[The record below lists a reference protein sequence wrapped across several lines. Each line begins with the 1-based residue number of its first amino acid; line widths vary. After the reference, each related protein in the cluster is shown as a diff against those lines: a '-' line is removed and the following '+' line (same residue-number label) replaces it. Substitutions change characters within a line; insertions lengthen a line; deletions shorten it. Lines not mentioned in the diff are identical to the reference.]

1 MKKVYSA
8 RQNVIILMFFI
19 VGVLY
24 TFRLFYIQIIDDSWE
39 ISSNKNALRNKVQY
53 PSRGLV
59 YDRFGELMVYNEA
72 TYDLMVV
79 PNQVTE
85 MDTMELASLL
95 DLTIEQVREKLRRAR
110 VYSAFAS
117 SIFEKQISKET
128 YGYIEEKLYKYPGF
142 FVQARTLRYYP
153 KPIAAH
159 TLGYIGEVN
168 DRILQENPYYRMGDY
183 IGVSGIEKS
192 YEEVLRGR
200 KGVRVMMVDVH
211 NREQGSF
218 REGEFDTI
226 PIPGIN
232 IWSSLDMKLQEYGEL
247 LMQNKKGSIVAIEP
261 RTGEILC
268 IVSSPSYDPNLMVGR
283 NRSANYLKLLRDSVN
298 KPLFNR
304 ALMAQYPPGSTFKM
318 ANALIALQEGVIEPT
333 TKHTCENGF
342 VFGNLRVGCHKHP
355 SPTDVVTSV
364 QYSCNAYYCKI
375 FRQIID
381 NRKKYPTT
389 REGYN
394 KWREYVVNMGFG
406 VTYDTDLPYEL
417 KGNVPTAEYYDRYHG
432 KNRWKSLSV
441 ISLAIGQG
449 ELGTTPLQL
458 ANFTA
463 TIANK
468 GYYIRPHVVRA
479 IGMKDSLNTKYSK
492 KVYTGIEAKHYEPII
507 KGMEN
512 VVVAGT
518 AARSKI
524 ENITSA
530 GKTGTAQNPHGN
542 DHALYI
548 AYAPVEDPKI
558 AIAVVV
564 ENAGFGGVWAAPIAS
579 LMIEY
584 YVNRSVSRIEM
595 ENTIKNANLINN
607 R

>member
-8 RQNVIILMFFI
+8 RQNVIILMFLI
-19 VGVLY
+19 VGILY
-24 TFRLFYIQIIDDSWE
+24 VFRLFYIQVIDDSWE
-39 ISSNKNALRNKVQY
+39 ISSRKNALRNKVQY

-59 YDRFGELMVYNEA
+59 YDRFGELLVYNEA
-72 TYDLMVV
+72 TYDLMVI
-79 PNQVTE
+79 PNQVVE

-95 DLTIEQVREKLRRAR
+95 DLTLDEVREKLRRAR
-110 VYSAFAS
+110 AYSPFAS

-128 YGYIEEKLYKYPGF
+128 YGFIEEKLYKYPGF

-168 DRILQENPYYRMGDY
+168 DRILQEKPYYRMGDY

-192 YEEVLRGR
+192 YENQLRGR

-218 REGEFDTI
+218 REGEFDTVA
-226 PIPGIN
+226 IPGIN
-232 IWSSLDMKLQEYGEL
+232 IWSSIDMKLQEYGEM
-247 LMQNKKGSIVAIEP
+247 LMKNKKGSIVAIEP
-261 RTGEILC
+261 KTGEVLC

-283 NRSANYLKLLRDSVN
+283 NRSSNYLKLLRDSIN

-304 ALMAQYPPGSTFKM
+304 ALMATYPPGSTFKM

-333 TKHTCENGF
+333 TKFTCDHGF
-342 VFGNLRVGCHKHP
+342 VFGNLRVGCHNHP
-355 SPTDVVTSV
+355 SPTDVISSV
-364 QYSCNAYYCKI
+364 QYSCNAYYCKV

-381 NRKKYPTT
+381 NRKKYKNT
-389 REGYN
+389 REAYN
-394 KWREYVVNMGFG
+394 KWREYVLNMGFG

-417 KGNVPTAEYYDRYHG
+417 RGNVPTAEYYDRYHG
-432 KNRWKSLSV
+432 KNRWKSLSI

-449 ELGTTPLQL
+449 EMGTTPLQL
-458 ANFTA
+458 ANFAA

-468 GYYIRPHVVRA
+468 GYYIRPHVVKA
-479 IGMKDSLNTKYSK
+479 IGCRDSLNRKYSE
-492 KVYTGIEAKHYEPII
+492 KVYTGIDAIHYEPII
-507 KGMEN
+507 QGMVN
-512 VVVAGT
+512 AVLAGT

-524 ENITSA
+524 KNITSA
-530 GKTGTAQNPHGN
+530 GKTGTAQNPHGK

-548 AYAPVEDPKI
+548 AFAPVEDPKI
-558 AIAVVV
+558 AISVVV

-584 YVNRSVSRIEM
+584 YINRSVDWVDM
-595 ENTIKNANLINN
+595 ENNIKNANLMNN
-607 R
+607 

>member
-1 MKKVYSA
+1 MKKVYTA
-8 RQNVIILMFFI
+8 RKNIIILMFLAVALLFI
-19 VGVLY
+19 
-24 TFRLFYIQIIDDSWE
+24 FRLFYIQVIDDSWE
-39 ISSNKNALRNKVQY
+39 ISSRKNALRNKVQY

-72 TYDLMVV
+72 TYDLMVI

-85 MDTMELASLL
+85 MDTAELALLL
-95 DLTIEQVREKLRRAR
+95 DLSLEQVREKLKKARA
-110 VYSAFAS
+110 YSPFAS
-117 SIFEKQISKET
+117 SIFEKQISKKT
-128 YGYIEEKLYKYPGF
+128 YGFIEEKLYKYPGF
-142 FVQARTLRYYP
+142 YVQARTLRYYP

-168 DRILQENPYYRMGDY
+168 DRILQENTYYRMGDY
-183 IGVSGIEKS
+183 IGISGIEKS
-192 YEEVLRGR
+192 YEDQLRGR

-232 IWSSLDMKLQEYGEL
+232 IWSSLDMKLQEYGEM

-261 RTGEILC
+261 KTGEVLC

-283 NRSANYLKLLRDSVN
+283 NRSSNYLDLLRDSVN

-304 ALMAQYPPGSTFKM
+304 ALMATYPPGSTFKM

-333 TKHTCENGF
+333 TKHTCEHGF
-342 VFGNLRVGCHKHP
+342 VFGNLRVGCHGHP
-355 SPTDVVTSV
+355 SPTDVMTSV
-364 QYSCNAYYCKI
+364 QYSCNAYYCKV
-375 FRQIID
+375 FRQVID
-381 NRKKYPTT
+381 NRKKYKTT
-389 REGYN
+389 REAYN
-394 KWREYVVNMGFG
+394 KWREYLINMGFG

-417 KGNVPTAEYYDRYHG
+417 RGNVPTAEYYDRYHG

-458 ANFTA
+458 ANFAA

-468 GYYIRPHVVRA
+468 GYYVRPHVVKAMGHR
-479 IGMKDSLNTKYSK
+479 DSLNREYSEK
-492 KVYTGIEAKHYEPII
+492 IYTGIDAIHYEPII
-507 KGMEN
+507 QGMEN
-512 VVVAGT
+512 AVLAGT
-518 AARSKI
+518 AARSRIKDI
-524 ENITSA
+524 PSA
-530 GKTGTAQNPHGN
+530 GKTGTAQNPHGR

-548 AYAPVEDPKI
+548 AFAPIDDPKI

-584 YVNRSVSRIEM
+584 YINRSVNWVEM
-595 ENTIKNANLINN
+595 ENKIKNANLMNH
-607 R
+607 

>member
-8 RQNVIILMFFI
+8 RQNVIILMFLI
-19 VGVLY
+19 VGILY
-24 TFRLFYIQIIDDSWE
+24 VFRLFYIQVIDDSWE
-39 ISSNKNALRNKVQY
+39 ISSRKNALRNKVQY

-59 YDRFGELMVYNEA
+59 YDRFGELLVYNEA
-72 TYDLMVV
+72 TYDLMVI
-79 PNQVTE
+79 PNQVVE

-95 DLTIEQVREKLRRAR
+95 DLTLDEVREKLRRAR
-110 VYSAFAS
+110 AYSPFAS

-128 YGYIEEKLYKYPGF
+128 YGFIEEKLYKYPGF

-168 DRILQENPYYRMGDY
+168 DRILQEKPYYRMGDY

-192 YEEVLRGR
+192 YENQLRGR

-218 REGEFDTI
+218 REGEFDTVA
-226 PIPGIN
+226 IPGIN
-232 IWSSLDMKLQEYGEL
+232 IWSSIDMKLQEYGEM

-261 RTGEILC
+261 KTGEVLC

-283 NRSANYLKLLRDSVN
+283 NRSSNYLKLLRDSIN

-304 ALMAQYPPGSTFKM
+304 ALMATYPPGSTFKM

-333 TKHTCENGF
+333 TKHTCDHGF
-342 VFGNLRVGCHKHP
+342 VFGNLRVGCHSHP
-355 SPTDVVTSV
+355 SPTDVVSSV
-364 QYSCNAYYCKI
+364 QYSCNAYYCKV
-375 FRQIID
+375 FRQVID
-381 NRKKYPTT
+381 NRKKYKNT
-389 REGYN
+389 REAYN
-394 KWREYVVNMGFG
+394 KWREYVLNMGFG

-417 KGNVPTAEYYDRYHG
+417 RGNVPTAEYYDRYHG
-432 KNRWKSLSV
+432 KNRWKSLSI

-449 ELGTTPLQL
+449 EMGTTPLQL
-458 ANFTA
+458 ANFAA

-468 GYYIRPHVVRA
+468 GYYVRPHVVKA
-479 IGMKDSLNTKYSK
+479 IGCRDSLNRKYSE
-492 KVYTGIEAKHYEPII
+492 KVYTGIDAIHYESII
-507 KGMEN
+507 QGMVN
-512 VVVAGT
+512 AVTAGT

-524 ENITSA
+524 KNITSA
-530 GKTGTAQNPHGN
+530 GKTGTAQNPHGK

-548 AYAPVEDPKI
+548 AFAPVEDPKI
-558 AIAVVV
+558 AISVVV

-584 YVNRSVSRIEM
+584 YINRSVDWVDM
-595 ENTIKNANLINN
+595 ENNIKTANLMNN
-607 R
+607 